1 VTTPNL
7 GPNTFLA
14 PLLTNA
20 SSFEPNI
27 IGVALPPGVSIAANG
42 AVTGGRPTSG
52 VGPVSIYRSN
62 ATSRYDALQLQLRG
76 RYTRMQYQVA
86 YTFSK
91 TTDDVSDAF
100 DLAGAFALPQNSR
113 TFAGERAASNFD
125 ARHRISYNFIYD
137 LPEYKDRSASF
148 RFLFG
153 GWQVASSGFFH
164 TGQPFTV
171 NSIYDVNL
179 DGNLTDRLNNT
190 NGIQVTGD
198 RQHPLRLTTAN
209 TFSLLAGIGQDGS
222 IPRNSFRAGNVL
234 ELDLSFVKRFAIT
247 ESKSLTFRMDIFNF
261 PDRANYGIPVR
272 FLEAPGF
279 GSATDTVTPGRRI
292 QFALKF
298 SF

>member
-1 VTTPNL
+1 M
-7 GPNTFLA
+7 
-14 PLLTNA
+14 
-20 SSFEPNI
+20 
-27 IGVALPPGVSIAANG
+27 
-42 AVTGGRPTSG
+42 
-52 VGPVSIYRSN
+52 
-62 ATSRYDALQLQLRG
+62 QK
-76 RYTRMQYQVA
+76 MQYQVA
-86 YTFSK
+86 YTFSR
-91 TTDDVSDAF
+91 TTDDVSDVF
-100 DLAGAFALPQNSR
+100 DLAGASALPQNSR

-153 GWQVASSGFFH
+153 GWQIASSGFFH

-209 TFSLLAGIGQDGS
+209 TFSLLAGIGQDGG

-234 ELDLSFVKRFAIT
+234 ELDLSFVKRFAVT
-247 ESKSLTFRMDIFNF
+247 ESKNLTFRMDIFNF

-272 FLEAPGF
+272 LLEAPGF